1 MGWVK
6 PGRILMNDVLSKL
19 VGKKVD
25 LRCAGSASLRGEVIK
40 VEGGTVQLRDSED
53 KICFVAIDKIV
64 VVWEAP
70 DEEHRAG
77 FVSKL

>member
-1 MGWVK
+1 
-6 PGRILMNDVLSKL
+6 MNDLLAKL

-25 LRCAGSASLRGEVIK
+25 LRCEGSNSLRGEVIK
-40 VEGGTVQLRDSED
+40 VEGGVVQLKDSED

-64 VVWEAP
+64 VVWDEP

-77 FVSKL
+77 FVS

>member
-1 MGWVK
+1 
-6 PGRILMNDVLSKL
+6 MNDLLSKL

-25 LRCAGSASLRGEVIK
+25 LRCGVATSLRGEVIK
-40 VEGGTVQLRDSED
+40 AEGGVVQLQDSDD

-70 DEEHRAG
+70 DEGHRAG
-77 FVSKL
+77 FVS

>member
-1 MGWVK
+1 M
-6 PGRILMNDVLSKL
+6 IDLLAKL

-25 LRCAGSASLRGEVIK
+25 LRCDGSTSLRGEVIK
-40 VEGGTVQLRDSED
+40 VEGGMVQLKDSED
-53 KICFVAIDKIV
+53 KLCYVAIDKIL

-77 FVSKL
+77 FVS

>member
-1 MGWVK
+1 
-6 PGRILMNDVLSKL
+6 MNDILSKL

-25 LRCAGSASLRGEVIK
+25 LRCEGSASLRGEVIK
-40 VEGGTVQLRDSED
+40 VEGGMVKLRDSED

-70 DEEHRAG
+70 DDEHRAG
-77 FVSKL
+77 FVS

>member
-1 MGWVK
+1 
-6 PGRILMNDVLSKL
+6 MNDVLSKL

-25 LRCAGSASLRGEVIK
+25 LRCEGSASIRGEVIK

-53 KICFVAIDKIV
+53 RICFVAIDKIV

>member
-1 MGWVK
+1 MHT
-6 PGRILMNDVLSKL
+6 LLSRL

-25 LRCAGSASLRGEVIK
+25 LRCEGSSRVRGEIIK
-40 VEGGTVQLRDSED
+40 VEGGTVQLKDSEN

-64 VVWEAP
+64 VVWDAP

-77 FVSKL
+77 FVP

>member
-1 MGWVK
+1 
-6 PGRILMNDVLSKL
+6 MNDLLSKM

-25 LRCAGSASLRGEVIK
+25 LRCEGSASLRGEVIR
-40 VEGGTVQLRDSED
+40 VEGGVVQLRDSED
-53 KICFVAIDKIV
+53 KTCFVSLDKIV

-77 FVSKL
+77 FVS

>member
-1 MGWVK
+1 M
-6 PGRILMNDVLSKL
+6 LMTDLLSRL

-25 LRCAGSASLRGEVIK
+25 LRCGVATSIRGEIIK
-40 VEGGTVQLRDSED
+40 VEGGVVQLRDSED

-70 DEEHRAG
+70 DEGHRAG
-77 FVSKL
+77 FVS

>member
-1 MGWVK
+1 
-6 PGRILMNDVLSKL
+6 MNDLLSKL

-25 LRCAGSASLRGEVIK
+25 LRCGVATSLRGEVIK
-40 VEGGTVQLRDSED
+40 VEGGVVQLKDSDD

-70 DEEHRAG
+70 DEGHRAG
-77 FVSKL
+77 FVS